1 MKWIMNRI
9 ALFALICLGLGTP
22 NYVQAQDQPA
32 PADPLTARI
41 DTQDAE
47 RFAALWHKTGGHPTA
62 AQLDTEYIAGSG
74 AGVRLFVPLRNLTG
88 TSINSAMAT
97 HPQWYTDAVVKCLP
111 WVTKST
117 PDLRAIYLGLQGLLP
132 ERPLPQIYM
141 LVGRGNTGG
150 TAAPGAQLLGLEVLC
165 REAATPAAF
174 RAELRSFFAHET
186 AHTFQ
191 TITDTP
197 GQIAEPLLTQIL
209 AEGVA
214 DYVAQLV
221 TGEVP
226 DVARE
231 AYGHAHE
238 RELWAQFTKDRAE
251 ANLNY
256 SETSGFTP
264 AGKAALGHWLYN
276 GNRGRLD
283 GWERDMGYW
292 LGAQIAAAY
301 MEHALDRHAAI
312 RELLAPENPARILL
326 KSGYGNDFTTSASGH
341 R

>member
-1 MKWIMNRI
+1 MNQT
-9 ALFALICLGLGTP
+9 AKLASICLALCAPVGLC
-22 NYVQAQDQPA
+22 AQDQPP
-32 PADPLTARI
+32 PADPLTAQV

-47 RFAALWHKTGGHPTA
+47 RFATLWNKTSGHPTA
-62 AQLDTEYIAGSG
+62 AQLDAEYIGGSG
-74 AGVRLFVPLRNLTG
+74 TGVRLFVPLRKLTG
-88 TSINSAMAT
+88 SSIASAIAA
-97 HPQWYTDAVVKCLP
+97 HPDWYADAVAKCLP
-111 WVTKST
+111 WVAAST
-117 PDLRAIYLGLQGLLP
+117 PDLRAIYLSLHGLLP

-141 LVGRGNTGG
+141 LIGRGNTGG

-165 REAATPAAF
+165 REARTPIAF

-191 TITDTP
+191 TMTDTP

-209 AEGVA
+209 AEGGA

-238 RELWAQFTKDRAE
+238 RELWVQFTKDRAE

-276 GNRGRLD
+276 GSRGRLD

-301 MEHALDRHAAI
+301 VEHALDRHAAI
-312 RELLAPENPARILL
+312 RELLAPEDPAQILL
-326 KSGYGNDFTTSASGH
+326 KSRYADRFAKP
-341 R
+341 